1 MGSKS
6 FTAPIDMV
14 APTATSRV
22 EMADLPNGVQA
33 NDLKVE
39 FEVIG
44 DFGGILKYDGVIS
57 S

>member
-14 APTATSRV
+14 APTTTAQV
-22 EMADLPNGVQA
+22 EIPELPSGVQA

-44 DFGGILKYDGVIS
+44 DFGGILKYDSAIS
-57 S
+57 G